1 MCPWFPLKAVTGFD
15 WRVAAELRISTLC
28 LSRER
33 ILSRVRDDGDVARK
47 ATSLDAE
54 TSRFN
59 SKPQV
64 LQAPTRVTLLLVL
77 PPQREQVLE
86 VFLALTLTT
95 FIPWRLAV
103 FSILCC
109 ISA

>member
-15 WRVAAELRISTLC
+15 CRVVAELCFSRLC

-33 ILSRVRDDGDVARK
+33 ILSRVRDEGDVARR
-47 ATSLDAE
+47 AISLDAE

-64 LQAPTRVTLLLVL
+64 LQEPILVFELLLVL

-86 VFLALTLTT
+86 VSLALTLVTLR
-95 FIPWRLAV
+95 PYRLAV
-103 FSILCC
+103 FSMRL
-109 ISA
+109 